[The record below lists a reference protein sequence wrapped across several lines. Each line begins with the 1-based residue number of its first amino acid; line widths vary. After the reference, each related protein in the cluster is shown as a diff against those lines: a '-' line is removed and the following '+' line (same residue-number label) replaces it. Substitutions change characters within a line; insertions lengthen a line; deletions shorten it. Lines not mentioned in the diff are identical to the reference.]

1 MNLVRAKNK
10 LTSAQ
15 LLNALN
21 GKPNYMKIY
30 QNLHLLSIVH
40 DLPRRAFGW
49 ALLLPFVISSSIGAL
64 NNAKNTRHSLDF
76 SKFSDAVLA
85 MEKDEFHVYRNIL
98 GMWSQVFTM
107 MFAAG
112 TASHFP
118 LPGMKSAEIKE
129 MLLVIKYPT
138 SGKTIDQTN

>member
-40 DLPRRAFGW
+40 DLPRRAFG
-49 ALLLPFVISSSIGAL
+49 
-64 NNAKNTRHSLDF
+64 
-76 SKFSDAVLA
+76 
-85 MEKDEFHVYRNIL
+85 
-98 GMWSQVFTM
+98 
-107 MFAAG
+107 
-112 TASHFP
+112 
-118 LPGMKSAEIKE
+118 
-129 MLLVIKYPT
+129 
-138 SGKTIDQTN
+138 